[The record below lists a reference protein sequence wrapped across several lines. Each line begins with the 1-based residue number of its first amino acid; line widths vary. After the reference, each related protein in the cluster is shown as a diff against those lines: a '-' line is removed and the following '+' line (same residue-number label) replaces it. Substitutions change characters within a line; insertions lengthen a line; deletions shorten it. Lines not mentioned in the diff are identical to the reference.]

1 MLESRKNSCRIF
13 PIFWRDMFGI
23 WIRQVRNFIRTDST
37 LYSLGILS
45 FHVQLYLCLLSISA
59 SSLSLSFYVF
69 LCFLLFRVRKG
80 PRGSFT
86 TWLYILSALIKK
98 KCEECILYV
107 DYEILRGISCEIIFE
122 ETFFLICGKGQ
133 MFRKVVRFLFSLIVW
148 AKKIVH
154 TWHRPLDPLVAPT
167 MSQEIL
173 NNLARHLF
181 PAK

>member
-45 FHVQLYLCLLSISA
+45 FHVQLYLCLLSISLLF
-59 SSLSLSFYVF
+59 SVF
-69 LCFLLFRVRKG
+69 LCFLLFRVRNG

-98 KCEECILYV
+98 KCGECILYAY
-107 DYEILRGISCEIIFE
+107 YEILEGLVAKLFLR
-122 ETFFLICGKGQ
+122 TLFFLLCGKGQ

-154 TWHRPLDPLVAPT
+154 TWHRPLGPLVALT

-173 NNLARHLF
+173 NT
-181 PAK
+181 